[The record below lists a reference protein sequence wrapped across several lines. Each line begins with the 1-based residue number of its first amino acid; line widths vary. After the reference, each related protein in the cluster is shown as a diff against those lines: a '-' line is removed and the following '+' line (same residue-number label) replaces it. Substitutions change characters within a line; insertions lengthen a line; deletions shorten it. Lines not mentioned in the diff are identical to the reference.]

1 METMTF
7 LIPMAILMGIGFVA
21 AFIWATKNGQYDD
34 METPA
39 SRMLFDDVKNIKD
52 KPKTKS
58 EEQDV

>member
-1 METMTF
+1 MTF
-7 LIPMAILMGIGFVA
+7 LIPLAILLGVGFVI

-52 KPKTKS
+52 KSNSKS
-58 EEQDV
+58 EDQNV

>member
-7 LIPMAILMGIGFVA
+7 LIPMAILMGVGFVA

-39 SRMLFDDVKNIKD
+39 SRMLFDDVKNIKN
-52 KPKTKS
+52 KHETKS

>member
-1 METMTF
+1 VEAMTF
-7 LIPMAILMGIGFVA
+7 LIPLAILLGVGFVI

-52 KPKTKS
+52 KSNSKS
-58 EEQDV
+58 EDQNV